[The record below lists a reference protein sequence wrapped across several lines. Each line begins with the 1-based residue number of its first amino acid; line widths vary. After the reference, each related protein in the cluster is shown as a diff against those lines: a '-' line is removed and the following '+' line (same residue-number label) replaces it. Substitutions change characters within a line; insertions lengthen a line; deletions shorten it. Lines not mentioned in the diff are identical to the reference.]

1 MDVKYWL
8 ILFIIISIIN
18 VIVFTF
24 IYKVVDQ
31 ADIKNF
37 NSALYLSVQIS
48 IGKGMSNFNEQS
60 SVAIRDWITVQSTVT
75 YIIDIFL
82 VIFIGLF
89 VGEVLSKKRINV

>member
-8 ILFIIISIIN
+8 LLFIVISIIN

-24 IYKVVDQ
+24 IYRAVDQ
-31 ADIKNF
+31 ADVKQF
-37 NSALYLSVQIS
+37 GSALYLSVQIS

-60 SVAIRDWITVQSTVT
+60 SIAIRDWITVQSTVT

-89 VGEVLSKKRINV
+89 VAEVIAKKRISV